1 MAPRIESLGW
11 GFYSIVL
18 VILYGPMV
26 YVISQ
31 LTREDT
37 AMVVRLGMA
46 FVAAMFV
53 SAVIAWAANASLQTV
68 LEKRRAAEQR
78 QGKKNKKKSTK
89 GKKKK

>member
-1 MAPRIESLGW
+1 MAPRIEALGW

-37 AMVVRLGMA
+37 ALVIRLGMA

-53 SAVIAWAANASLQTV
+53 SAIIAWAANASLQTV

-78 QGKKNKKKSTK
+78 QDKKTKKKRTKNKKKK
-89 GKKKK
+89 

>member
-53 SAVIAWAANASLQTV
+53 SAVIAWAANAGLQTV